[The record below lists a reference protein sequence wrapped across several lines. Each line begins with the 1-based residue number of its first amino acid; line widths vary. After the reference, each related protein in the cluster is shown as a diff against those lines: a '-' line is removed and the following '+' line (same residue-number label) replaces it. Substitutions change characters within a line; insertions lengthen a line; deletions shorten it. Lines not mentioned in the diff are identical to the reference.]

1 MAMGHQPYSRGLN
14 THHLKIPIIRG
25 GMSKNPPNL
34 GGVEVEERPLFQ
46 QLTPFFKPRNLPIFS
61 SQLGGNP
68 YILSFSFPV
77 FFVSPP
83 KIHFR
88 GEKLG
93 EFFQGFRVMNIP
105 SSMVENQSIFP
116 NIFPNNLQTCT
127 MAKRTIGCLKLQT
140 HLLSKR
146 RQVFL
151 WLTPC
156 KKKQAE

>member
-1 MAMGHQPYSRGLN
+1 
-14 THHLKIPIIRG
+14 
-25 GMSKNPPNL
+25 MSKNPPNL
-34 GGVEVEERPLFQ
+34 EELKLKKDILPNNSPLFF
-46 QLTPFFKPRNLPIFS
+46 LKPRNLPIFS
-61 SQLGGNP
+61 EPTWGNP
-68 YILSFSFPV
+68 YILSFPLPRF

-88 GEKLG
+88 GKKLG

-156 KKKQAE
+156 KKKRAE